1 MKKRTPRGEKQHP
14 SEPIVSAKSSKAD
27 RVDGVCVGEEPLP
40 GMKLRAICRG
50 HTGSIGRISWSPCG
64 DFIASPSD
72 DKTIRIWS
80 RRQDAQPEPEAPVTP
95 PEIIPSP
102 APDTIVKFD
111 EKNIPV
117 R

>member
-1 MKKRTPRGEKQHP
+1 MGTPMKKRTPRGEKQHP

-72 DKTIRIWS
+72 DKTIRIW
-80 RRQDAQPEPEAPVTP
+80 DAKNGACLALLEGHETGVSAVSWSLDGQ
-95 PEIIPSP
+95 IISSG
-102 APDTIVKFD
+102 D
-111 EKNIPV
+111 
-117 R
+117 